1 MNNKKKITL
10 VIIAIA
16 LVIVV
21 YFVFTSNTPA
31 QAPTT
36 TSTPTTSSTPD
47 PTSTPDGDI
56 ETQDYEF
63 DSAVAQYEMEN
74 ALTDEDI
81 IADESLKL
89 GLFEWLD
96 DNGVG
101 YINAQEDKEAGCENP
116 FIDEYIEWTYNRAN
130 SPSDE
135 GEQPS
140 AENPDLKP
148 GQTVDKNGIIIN
160 PDGSMELPSSAAEG
174 VHEYTDEDRAQ
185 MEANNESVK
194 EWISSQEYQDKLNEY
209 AERFGY

>member
-1 MNNKKKITL
+1 MKKKQAL
-10 VIIAIA
+10 IAAAVLACA
-16 LVIVV
+16 LAL
-21 YFVFTSNTPA
+21 TACGNTAGTESTPA
-31 QAPTT
+31 PTG
-36 TSTPTTSSTPD
+36 TPA
-47 PTSTPDGDI
+47 PTSTPAPDI

-63 DSAVAQYEMEN
+63 DAAVAQYEMEN

-81 IADESLKL
+81 IADEALKL

-148 GQTVDKNGIIIN
+148 GQTVDKNGTIIN
-160 PDGSMELPSSAAEG
+160 PDGSMELPASAAEG
-174 VHEYTDEDRAQ
+174 AHQYTDEDRAQ
-185 MEANNESVK
+185 METNNEAVR
-194 EWISSQEYQDKLNEY
+194 EWVGSDEWHDKLGEY
-209 AERFGY
+209 ADKYGY